1 MAGKRSGVS
10 ERLDMAAPQWVS
22 NFQLGGLLD
31 RLRPRPALKVRFHVR
46 RPEDHLVFDLLFDN
60 LRVEPD
66 QGQEGAQLIRE
77 NANRRGI
84 LIVEFPPQSFGE
96 EAFLQASAE
105 LDGDLE
111 LPPKPGDDPLKPGP
125 TVAKNVPPKPG
136 DLVTL
141 GALPTARIRMSG
153 PSRLAFTMPTEVA
166 ALSFTLDAVLAAM
179 REWPLSLDINARLDE
194 QYSRHGLIP
203 SRYAKDLRESLLGHL
218 HADQHV
224 AFDRALTSSARR
236 IAEQA
241 AGGLQSATRNALAT
255 TVAEAIRQESLS
267 LLAQHPELREGDLHT
282 ATLGAL
288 ALDTADNL
296 SQMADALRIR
306 PEDRAILGDLPYL
319 PLLIGRPHPP
329 SRSATALE
337 LPYRITLSPI
347 GTARWRHSIV
357 PATQRGRTE
366 LWHTRLGDPAPA
378 TGVEHAARVR
388 ALWSPDFDDPDV
400 ASKVDPPSPFRMSL
414 DGQDRQFL
422 VKLMAEWY
430 QQRADGKGRYLPQSS
445 EAKRLHLSSLGA
457 LLDAGGDWDPRPDGV
472 DLEQWR
478 HLATLGRDHYVRVV
492 YSGFLVPFGHA
503 ASLVKVTERK
513 FESLNGKSQQ
523 RIAVLRQRFFIIVRE
538 RVREYDGSK
547 HQFGGRNFSFREV
560 EVLTQVTPDLAKPEK
575 LTTAEGAKLYVGN
588 TTPRMAFIPV
598 VGSRDF
604 RFEIAATDRDGQ
616 RVGFS
621 LPLLFVSE
629 IVNKD
634 QSDLVR
640 SAYKAEAKARGHQA
654 DLGGASVRFDAT
666 AGESRLATRTMSFVA
681 GRVKKPSP
689 IEANFHPEMDVA
701 EVCVPA
707 LQKLLGRD
715 DTIAMKYPDVVRDGS
730 SNPGQIFL
738 AVPKDP
744 YELNFGGGS
753 KAQTDA
759 LGGLAAP
766 QMAVYGLSKLS
777 GPISGKPGLS
787 PATALENA
795 IKNEFKPADFFP
807 PEATLIGGIAL
818 KDLIALVV
826 PLDDPQAPRM
836 LSAEFPDRV
845 EAGFDWD
852 TPITQSDPARLMMP
866 NPGTRLVMRGKTI
879 VPLGNPQGA
888 MRSAYAALNDFKLN
902 LYGCI
907 ILAFDKIEFDARP
920 GQKPDVAVQM
930 QQKDAVMFGG
940 PLEFVNDLRQFI
952 PSNGFSDPPALSVTP
967 SGISA
972 GYSLSLPSI
981 PLGIFSLSNV
991 SLGAGFSLPFDNR
1004 PVSVRFN
1011 FAERQRPFSLTV
1023 SLLGGGGFFAI
1034 AVGAK
1039 GVQEIEAALEFG
1051 AAIALNLVVASGMV
1065 EIKAGVYFNWKDDG
1079 ASPRRV
1085 VLAGYVRI
1093 HGELTVVC
1101 IFSASL
1107 TFNLQ
1112 LAYEKSDGKSII
1124 YGEAELIVE
1133 VEVLFLSFD
1142 VAVRCRRE
1150 FGGGE
1155 ADPKFLDLIPGQ
1167 AVWDEYC
1174 SAFAEEVA

>member
-1 MAGKRSGVS
+1 V
-10 ERLDMAAPQWVS
+10 
-22 NFQLGGLLD
+22 
-31 RLRPRPALKVRFHVR
+31 
-46 RPEDHLVFDLLFDN
+46 
-60 LRVEPD
+60 
-66 QGQEGAQLIRE
+66 
-77 NANRRGI
+77 
-84 LIVEFPPQSFGE
+84 
-96 EAFLQASAE
+96 
-105 LDGDLE
+105 
-111 LPPKPGDDPLKPGP
+111 
-125 TVAKNVPPKPG
+125 
-136 DLVTL
+136 
-141 GALPTARIRMSG
+141 SG

-166 ALSFTLDAVLAAM
+166 ALPFTLDAVLAAM

-194 QYSRHGLIP
+194 EYSRYRLIP
-203 SRYAKDLRESLLGHL
+203 SRYAEDLRESLLGHL

-241 AGGLQSATRNALAT
+241 AGGLQSATRHALAT
-255 TVAEAIRQESLS
+255 TVADAIRHESAF
-267 LLAQHPELREGDLHT
+267 LLAQYPEVRDGDLYT
-282 ATLGAL
+282 ATLGVL
-288 ALDTADNL
+288 ALDTAVNL
-296 SQMADALRIR
+296 SQMADTLRIG
-306 PEDRAILGDLPYL
+306 PEDRAIFEDLPYL
-319 PLLIGRPHPP
+319 SLLIGRPHPP

-337 LPYRITLSPI
+337 LPYRLTLSPI
-347 GTARWRHSIV
+347 GTARWQHGIA

-366 LWHTRLGDPAPA
+366 LWHTRLGDPTSA
-378 TGVEHAARVR
+378 TGAEHAARVR

-400 ASKVDPPSPFRMSL
+400 ASKVDPPRPFRMSL
-414 DGQDRQFL
+414 DAQDRKFL
-422 VKLMAEWY
+422 VNLMAEWN
-430 QQRADGKGRYLPQSS
+430 QQRADGKGLYLPQSS

-457 LLDAGGDWDPRPDGV
+457 LLDAGGDWDPRPAGV

-478 HLATLGRDHYVRVV
+478 HLATLGRDHYVRIV

-513 FESLNGKSQQ
+513 FEPLNGNNQQ
-523 RIAVLRQRFFIIVRE
+523 RVAVLRQRFFIIVRE
-538 RVREYDGSK
+538 RVRSYDGGN
-547 HQFGGRNFSFREV
+547 HQFGNRNFSFTQI
-560 EVLTQVTPDLAKPEK
+560 EVLTQVTPDLVSPDQLPSRLE
-575 LTTAEGAKLYVGN
+575 TTEGKSLYGGK

-598 VGSRDF
+598 VGSSDF

-634 QSDLVR
+634 QSDIVR

-681 GRVKKPSP
+681 GCVKKRSP
-689 IEANFHPEMDVA
+689 IKANFHPEMDVA

-715 DTIAMKYPDVVRDGS
+715 DAIAMKYPDVVRDGS

-744 YELNFGGGS
+744 YKLDFGGGG

-777 GPISGKPGLS
+777 GPISGKLGLS
-787 PATALENA
+787 PATALDNA
-795 IKNEFKPADFFP
+795 IKNKFKPADFFP
-807 PEATLIGGIAL
+807 ADATLIGGIAL

-826 PLDDPQAPRM
+826 PLDDPRAPRM
-836 LSAEFPDRV
+836 LSAEFPDRI

-852 TPITQSDPARLMMP
+852 TPITQSDPPAKLMMP
-866 NPGTRLVMRGKTI
+866 NPGTRLLMRGRAV

-888 MRSAYAALNDFKLN
+888 TRSAYAALNDFKLN

-920 GQKPDVAVQM
+920 GQKPDVSVQM
-930 QQKDAVMFGG
+930 REKDAVMFGG

-1079 ASPRRV
+1079 ASDKRV

-1112 LAYEKSDGKSII
+1112 LAYEKSGNKSIV

-1150 FGGGE
+1150 FGGGK
-1155 ADPKFLDLIPGQ
+1155 ADPKFLDLIPSQ
-1167 AVWDEYC
+1167 SVWDEYC
-1174 SAFAEEVA
+1174 GAFAEEVA